1 MARQLEEAREWM
13 LLLGRKS
20 AIERV
25 ASLMLYLAERSGSRV
40 PCAEISPEKTVE
52 LPLSRTEM
60 ADFLGLTLETV
71 VRMLKKLEQSG
82 AIALT
87 PPRGMRVL
95 DPASLHHQAS
105 LDDG

>member
-1 MARQLEEAREWM
+1 
-13 LLLGRKS
+13 
-20 AIERV
+20 
-25 ASLMLYLAERSGSRV
+25 
-40 PCAEISPEKTVE
+40 
-52 LPLSRTEM
+52 
-60 ADFLGLTLETV
+60 
-71 VRMLKKLEQSG
+71 MLKKLEQSG